1 MRFSKEPNWTLPPT
15 VGSLLRGS
23 LRRPFQGAGIPI
35 RISIRD
41 NPGGQTL
48 LNRRLSL
55 VVEEN
60 AILRFL
66 NRLSGT
72 AVGDFLGP
80 SEREANRF
88 NADAFR
94 ALRQD
99 VATILH

>member
-1 MRFSKEPNWTLPPT
+1 MRFAKEPEWHLPS
-15 VGSLLRGS
+15 GMGYLLKS
-23 LRRPFQGAGIPI
+23 PLRRPFLGAGIPV

-41 NPGGQTL
+41 TPGLQTL
-48 LNRRLSL
+48 LNRRASL
-55 VVEEN
+55 VVQESG
-60 AILRFL
+60 ILKFL

-94 ALRQD
+94 ALRADIAGLLQ
-99 VATILH
+99 